1 MVVANKNRH
10 SICLSVGWLVGSH
23 FFCFVSFWGLFFS
36 PSTGCSISSAH
47 LIESQNVRARKQP
60 RKKKRK
66 RERDRERKKTTK
78 ERRWWWW
85 RRPETVTYFPAFVG
99 RAQCWRHPNRQG
111 SYLCGTGIGIG
122 CIFIVGTKLGYPS
135 AYYRP
140 AGRTDREEKVA
151 DCFPD
156 SWAMTAVVS
165 SNRVHNFKCQVN
177 RSFRS
182 VS

>member
-66 RERDRERKKTTK
+66 REREREREKEDNKREKMMMMTTT
-78 ERRWWWW
+78 RNSDLLPCFCRSRSVLAGSQWAGIIFVWYRHWYW
-85 RRPETVTYFPAFVG
+85 VYIYCWYETGVSV
-99 RAQCWRHPNRQG
+99 RVL
-111 SYLCGTGIGIG
+111 S
-122 CIFIVGTKLGYPS
+122 
-135 AYYRP
+135 
-140 AGRTDREEKVA
+140 AGRKDGSRKKKEADFVSQTRE
-151 DCFPD
+151 
-156 SWAMTAVVS
+156 
-165 SNRVHNFKCQVN
+165 R
-177 RSFRS
+177 
-182 VS
+182 

>member
-1 MVVANKNRH
+1 
-10 SICLSVGWLVGSH
+10 
-23 FFCFVSFWGLFFS
+23 
-36 PSTGCSISSAH
+36 
-47 LIESQNVRARKQP
+47 
-60 RKKKRK
+60 
-66 RERDRERKKTTK
+66 
-78 ERRWWWW
+78 
-85 RRPETVTYFPAFVG
+85 VTYFPAFVG
-99 RAQCWRHPNRQG
+99 RAQCWRHPNGQG